1 MLCYVLSPDLLGAIN
16 VISNNK
22 CEWSNVEN
30 IISSPVKVPRGP
42 SGNINGYKGPAEG
55 SSRKGLHFS
64 WSQKLFPNI

>member
-1 MLCYVLSPDLLGAIN
+1 MGAIN

-30 IISSPVKVPRGP
+30 IISSPVKVPPGP

-55 SSRKGLHFS
+55 SSRNGLHFS
-64 WSQKLFPNI
+64 WRKKPFPNPDHKSEG